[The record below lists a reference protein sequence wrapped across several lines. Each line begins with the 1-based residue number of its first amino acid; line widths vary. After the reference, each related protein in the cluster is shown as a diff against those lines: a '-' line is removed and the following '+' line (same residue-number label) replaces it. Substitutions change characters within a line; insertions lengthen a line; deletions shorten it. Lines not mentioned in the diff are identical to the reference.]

1 MSLNLVESFLSIQ
14 GEGASSGRL
23 AIFLRFAGCNL
34 NCAGFGVRAISPK
47 TGETLV
53 GCDTVRAVFTGH
65 FSYQKISRAD
75 ELIKITQNL
84 SVNLRQKPIIV
95 ITGGEPLL
103 HHKNQI
109 LLDFLNFATSE
120 GYEPHFE
127 TNGTIEVDFAKF
139 EIYKKCR
146 FAVSVK
152 LENSGESEA
161 RRINATALKAIKQ
174 NAAGS
179 FYKFVLDKKSVEDGS
194 AIAQISRILGICDAE
209 VFCMPQG
216 YDKISLERNA
226 SAVAQFAIKH
236 SFNYSDRLHIRL
248 WDAKEGV

>member
-1 MSLNLVESFLSIQ
+1 MRTV
-14 GEGASSGRL
+14 
-23 AIFLRFAGCNL
+23 
-34 NCAGFGVRAISPK
+34 SPK

-53 GCDTVRAVFTGH
+53 GCDTIRAVFTGH
-65 FSYQKISRAD
+65 FSHQKISHAD

-84 SVNLRQKPIIV
+84 SANLRHKPIIV

-103 HHKNQI
+103 HHKNPI

-127 TNGTIEVDFAKF
+127 TNGTIEIDFAKF

-146 FAVSVK
+146 FALSVK

-161 RRINATALKAIKQ
+161 KRINPAALKAIKQ
-174 NAAGS
+174 NAADS
-179 FYKFVLDKKSVEDGS
+179 FYKFVLDKKSVENGP
-194 AIAQISRILGICDAE
+194 AIAQISRILELCDAE

-216 YDKISLERNA
+216 YDKISLEQNA
-226 SAVAQFAIKH
+226 LSVAQFAIKYGF
-236 SFNYSDRLHIRL
+236 SYSDRLHIRL
-248 WDAKEGV
+248 WGAKEGV

>member
-1 MSLNLVESFLSIQ
+1 MQAV
-14 GEGASSGRL
+14 
-23 AIFLRFAGCNL
+23 
-34 NCAGFGVRAISPK
+34 SPK
-47 TGETLV
+47 TSETLT
-53 GCDTVRAVFTGH
+53 GCDTIRAVFTGH
-65 FSYQKISRAD
+65 FSYQKISHAD

-84 SVNLRQKPIIV
+84 SANLCRKPIIV

-103 HHKNQI
+103 HHKSQI
-109 LLDFLNFATSE
+109 LLEFLDFATSE

-139 EIYKKCR
+139 EIYKKCH

-161 RRINATALKAIKQ
+161 KRINPAALKAINQ
-174 NAAGS
+174 NSAGS

-194 AIAQISRILGICDAE
+194 AIAQISRILGLCDAE

-216 YDKISLERNA
+216 YDKISLEQNA
-226 SAVAQFAIKH
+226 AAVVQFAIKH
-236 SFNYSDRLHIRL
+236 GFNYSDRLHIRL
-248 WDAKEGV
+248 WGAKEGV

>member
-1 MSLNLVESFLSIQ
+1 M
-14 GEGASSGRL
+14 
-23 AIFLRFAGCNL
+23 
-34 NCAGFGVRAISPK
+34 RAVSPK

-53 GCDTVRAVFTGH
+53 GCDTIRAVFTGH
-65 FSYQKISRAD
+65 FSYQRILRAD
-75 ELIKITQNL
+75 ELIKITQSL
-84 SVNLRQKPIIV
+84 SANLRQKPIIV

-120 GYEPHFE
+120 GYEAHFE

-139 EIYKKCR
+139 EIYKRCR

-161 RRINATALKAIKQ
+161 RRINASALKAIKQ

-179 FYKFVLDKKSVEDGS
+179 FYKFVLDKKSAEDGS

-216 YDKISLERNA
+216 YDKISLEQ
-226 SAVAQFAIKH
+226 SALSVAQFAIKH
-236 SFNYSDRLHIRL
+236 GFSYSDRLHIRL
-248 WDAKEGV
+248 WGAKEGV